1 MLNPTVRLAGGHI
14 STASRSTPWSA
25 RFKPVSTA
33 SRSTPWSARYK
44 PVNFGHRHLP
54 QEHATMESSTTHP
67 DPPDF
72 DFERRFYFDFE
83 RQSTADKNCPAHW
96 YSLIDVHF
104 SRYSSSNVR
113 VFRSS
118 TSQTFENAKNSRKAG
133 VLAKSELEY

>member
-33 SRSTPWSARYK
+33 SRSTPWSARFK

-54 QEHATMESSTTHP
+54 QEHATMESSTTSSRYQLQP
-67 DPPDF
+67 YF

-96 YSLIDVHF
+96 YSLIDSAGTARQTSGF
-104 SRYSSSNVR
+104 SEAA
-113 VFRSS
+113 
-118 TSQTFENAKNSRKAG
+118 QAKLSKMRKIH
-133 VLAKSELEY
+133 AKQEC